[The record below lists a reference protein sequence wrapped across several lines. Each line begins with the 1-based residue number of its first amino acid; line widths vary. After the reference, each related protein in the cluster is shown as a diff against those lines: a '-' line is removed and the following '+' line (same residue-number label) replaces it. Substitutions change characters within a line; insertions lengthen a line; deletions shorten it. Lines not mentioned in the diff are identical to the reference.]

1 MLYMHNIN
9 EIIYNKNKILYN
21 AKGTLK
27 DTHKA
32 KSTVTE

>member
-1 MLYMHNIN
+1 MHATYEVSIP
-9 EIIYNKNKILYN
+9 YGSKVL
-21 AKGTLK
+21 AKATVK